1 MSTKET
7 ESKSEPPC
15 AVWDFR
21 YNADTFESHE
31 DVIKTLKGVAKKY
44 VFQLEQGD
52 NGYRHYQGRI
62 SLIKKRRKREKHLLL
77 KLFKDKPP
85 NYIEPTTSEE
95 FRIGSSFYV
104 MKADTRESGPWAD
117 TDPEPPTLTKQL
129 EGFVKKDMY
138 PYQKALYD
146 LATLFDERKI
156 DLLYDRY
163 GNIGKSMLCEYME
176 YQGIAEEIPP
186 FRMMDDI
193 FQWVCSRP
201 IKPCYIIDMPR
212 GMKKD
217 KLADLYSGIEV
228 VKNGVAYDKRYTAKK
243 IRFNRP
249 RIFVF
254 TNSLPEF
261 KLMSRDRWNVWEINE
276 SKELQAYTTCV
287 VSNGN
292 VTKANL
298 NMVITD
304 YEDELEIYPN

>member
-7 ESKSEPPC
+7 ESPC

-21 YNADTFESHE
+21 YNADAFEKYE
-31 DVIKTLKGVAKKY
+31 EVIETLKGVAKKY
-44 VFQLEQGD
+44 VFQLENSD

-62 SLIKKRRKREKHLLL
+62 SLIKKRRRNEKMNLL

-85 NYIEPTTSEE
+85 NYLEPTTNAEYRS
-95 FRIGSSFYV
+95 GSNFYV
-104 MKADTRESGPWAD
+104 MKADTREAGPWAD
-117 TDPEPPTLTKQL
+117 TDPEPPVLTKQL
-129 EGFVKKDMY
+129 EGFVKKELY
-138 PYQKALYD
+138 PYQASLIK
-146 LATLFDERKI
+146 LAQHFDERKI
-156 DLLYDRY
+156 DLLYDRH
-163 GNIGKSMLCEYME
+163 GNIGKSMLSEYME
-176 YQGIAEEIPP
+176 YMGIAEEIPP

-201 IKPCYIIDMPR
+201 IKQSYIIDMPR

-261 KLMSRDRWNVWEINE
+261 KLMSRDRWNVWEITE
-276 SKELQAYTTCV
+276 RKELIPYSACV
-287 VSNGN
+287 ISLGN
-292 VTKANL
+292 VVEANL

-304 YEDELEIYPN
+304 YEEELETQPN